1 MNECIKFPASIL
13 FLFCKSNFMY
23 GLILGF
29 RHVPIK
35 LASVYAVYRGSV
47 LNTYFAVQLNIDLCQ
62 SEGQVWV
69 TL

>member
-1 MNECIKFPASIL
+1 
-13 FLFCKSNFMY
+13 MY

>member
-1 MNECIKFPASIL
+1 
-13 FLFCKSNFMY
+13 MY
-23 GLILGF
+23 GFILGF

-35 LASVYAVYRGSV
+35 LASVQAIYRDSV
-47 LNTYFAVQLNIDLCQ
+47 LDRYFAVQLNIDLCQ